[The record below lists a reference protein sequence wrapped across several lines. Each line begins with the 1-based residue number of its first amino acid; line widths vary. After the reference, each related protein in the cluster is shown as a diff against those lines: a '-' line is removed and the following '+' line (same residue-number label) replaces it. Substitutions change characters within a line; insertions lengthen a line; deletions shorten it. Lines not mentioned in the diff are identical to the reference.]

1 MATDSEIMLKISK
14 VIRDSLYVY
23 SGNGV
28 GMSDKE
34 KEVAMKTCEDF
45 ADFLIEVLE
54 LEVVEFED
62 GLFTVD
68 GRFQNPE
75 DIF

>member
-1 MATDSEIMLKISK
+1 
-14 VIRDSLYVY
+14 
-23 SGNGV
+23 
-28 GMSDKE
+28 MSDKE
-34 KEVAMKTCEDF
+34 KEVAIKTCEDF